1 MVCRAMQCFLVFH
14 QLNIKGLGVR
24 LGWIYSLECDHGLSQ
39 APKIHKRVMFL
50 ILPIKLGLGV

>member
-1 MVCRAMQCFLVFH
+1 MQCFLVFH